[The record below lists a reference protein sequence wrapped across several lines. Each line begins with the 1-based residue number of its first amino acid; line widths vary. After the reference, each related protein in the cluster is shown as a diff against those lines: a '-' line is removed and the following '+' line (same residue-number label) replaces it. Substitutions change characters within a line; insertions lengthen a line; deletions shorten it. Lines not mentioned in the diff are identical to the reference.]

1 MRGLMSPNLTHT
13 IKRRFEMTEISADVH
28 CAQIIIK
35 GLENRI
41 FALERTVKNYQILEN
56 TLRETNRALQ
66 LALGDA
72 KFTIGLRDTEI
83 GNLKGR
89 LERTE
94 KRLKTALIGNIN
106 VPTEYARS

>member
-1 MRGLMSPNLTHT
+1 
-13 IKRRFEMTEISADVH
+13 MTEISADVH

-56 TLRETNRALQ
+56 TLRETNRTLQ

-72 KFTIGLRDTEI
+72 KFGNSVKDHEI
-83 GNLKGR
+83 AMLK
-89 LERTE
+89 LQVERTE
-94 KRLKTALIGNIN
+94 NRLTKALIGNIN
-106 VPTEYARS
+106 TPTEYARS